1 MAMQSLI
8 KLNNFTKG
16 GNGVY
21 SADSDAA
28 LREFNYSDG
37 EATEVQLY
45 EILSAA
51 EDLSSSSK
59 ELQSQIVDWPT
70 EYHLSETRANLLR
83 PLNLHGVTRVLE
95 LGCGC
100 GSISRYLGEQ
110 AGVSVDAIEG
120 SPIRAALAKLRC
132 IDLDNVTISSAN
144 FNDIEFP
151 QGYYDLVLFVGV
163 TEYAGRFSN
172 RATDQEAVQDLLRLG
187 QKAAKPDGITLVAI
201 ENRAGLKYL
210 LGANEDHYAVPY
222 IGLDD
227 YPYSTGIRTYTKFE
241 WQAQIDAAGFSAYQ
255 FIYPFPDYKVPTLM
269 VKEGT
274 QAQLN
279 DDHLSS
285 IKSRD
290 YNSAFDIGDQE
301 YRIWQGLNVSNTL
314 SELSNS
320 FLILLGQDQAKI
332 DAVCEFGIEKY
343 SCPQLNYSLPS
354 EAVKVNN
361 EPASTDVNAAG
372 MEFLHAQLTQLQ
384 AHSKSLQETVDIMAG
399 SSGWIWLNRIR
410 RLLGKKSVR

>member
-1 MAMQSLI
+1 MQSLI
-8 KLNNFTKG
+8 DLNNFNRG

-37 EATEVQLY
+37 AATEVQLY
-45 EILSAA
+45 EILSAS

-83 PLNLHGVTRVLE
+83 PLNLDGVTRVLE

-110 AGVSVDAIEG
+110 PGISVDAIEG

-132 IDLDNVTISSAN
+132 ADLENVIVSSAN

-151 QGYYDLVLFVGV
+151 QDYYDLVLFVGV
-163 TEYAGRFSN
+163 TEYAGRFSA
-172 RATDQEAVQDLLRLG
+172 RATDQEALQDLLSLG
-187 QKAAKPDGITLVAI
+187 QKAAKKNGITLIAI
-201 ENRAGLKYL
+201 ENRTGLKYL

-227 YPYSTGIRTYTKFE
+227 YPESTGIRTYTKSE
-241 WQAQIDAAGFSAYQ
+241 WQLQIGKAGFAAHQ
-255 FIYPFPDYKVPTLM
+255 FMYPFPDYKVPTLM
-269 VKEGT
+269 VREG
-274 QAQLN
+274 ALSQLN
-279 DDHLSS
+279 DEHLSS

-301 YRIWQGLNVSNTL
+301 HRVWQGLNISKTI

-320 FLILLGQDQAKI
+320 FLILLGQDQAQI
-332 DAVCEFGIEKY
+332 NAMCEFGIEQY
-343 SCPQLNYSLPS
+343 PSAQLSYRLPS
-354 EAVKVNN
+354 EAVKVNH
-361 EPASTDVNAAG
+361 EVPSTDVNEAG
-372 MEFLHAQLTQLQ
+372 IEFLKAELTQLQ
-384 AHSKSLQETVDIMAG
+384 AHSKSLQETIDIMAG
-399 SSGWIWLNRIR
+399 SSGWTWLNRIR